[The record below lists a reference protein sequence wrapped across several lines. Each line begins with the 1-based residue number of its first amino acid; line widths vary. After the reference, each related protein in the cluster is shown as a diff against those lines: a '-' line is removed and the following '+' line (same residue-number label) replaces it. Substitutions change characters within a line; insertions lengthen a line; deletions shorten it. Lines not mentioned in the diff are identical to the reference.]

1 MELQGTVKK
10 IGETQTFASGFQ
22 KKELVLLTEEQYPQP
37 IQIDFLSDKIDLLN
51 NVSEGES
58 VKIGINIRGREWT
71 NPQGE
76 VKYFNS
82 ITGWRL
88 EKVSGENTNIEAPQP
103 NTFQTP
109 APATNDNPFGDEQ
122 DDQDSLPF

>member
-22 KKELVLLTEEQYPQP
+22 KRELVLLTEEQYPQP

-58 VKIGINIRGREWT
+58 VKVGINIRGREWT

-82 ITGWRL
+82 ISAWRL
-88 EKVSGENTNIEAPQP
+88 EKVSGENTNTEAPQP

-109 APATNDNPFGDEQ
+109 APATNDNPFEDE
-122 DDQDSLPF
+122 DQDLPF

>member
-1 MELQGTVKK
+1 MELQGTIKK

-22 KKELVLLTEEQYPQP
+22 KRELVILTEEQYPQP
-37 IQIDFLSDKIDLLN
+37 ILIEFLSDKIDLLN
-51 NVSEGES
+51 NCKEGES

-82 ITGWRL
+82 ITAWRL
-88 EKVSGENTNIEAPQP
+88 EKVNVDDPQG
-103 NTFQTP
+103 NFTGKQTDKP
-109 APATNDNPFGDEQ
+109 DGNPFLEE
-122 DDQDSLPF
+122 DDNLLF

>member
-1 MELQGTVKK
+1 MELNGTVKK

-22 KKELVLLTEEQYPQP
+22 KRELVLLTEEQYPQP

-82 ITGWRL
+82 ISGWRL
-88 EKVSGENTNIEAPQP
+88 EKVSGENTNTEAPQP

-109 APATNDNPFGDEQ
+109 APMTNENPFADEGDE
-122 DDQDSLPF
+122 DLPF